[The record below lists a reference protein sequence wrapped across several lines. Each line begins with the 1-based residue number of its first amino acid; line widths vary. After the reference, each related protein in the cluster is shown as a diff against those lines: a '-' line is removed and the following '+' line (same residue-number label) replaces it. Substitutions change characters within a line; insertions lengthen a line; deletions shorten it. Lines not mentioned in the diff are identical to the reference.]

1 MALRSPKIAVI
12 IPLYKY
18 AGIETVID
26 SITCNTYPNVQIIVI
41 DNSPCSEHELPLLAK
56 MEKSPDLH
64 YYRQNTNLGVTGG
77 RNKGIQYID
86 PDCEFVLFLDHD
98 VLLREDCLANLVND
112 FENIEARGSIGIL
125 TGKVYYKGQQ
135 DYVWAAG
142 TDINLYSG
150 QIQFYTGKDG
160 HQFDGYRKVGV
171 APSIIFT
178 RRSLVS
184 QLGGFNDVFF
194 ANYDDTEFCYRYLK
208 HGYPTFC
215 SSNVVGY
222 HDIPFHATNNNRLLD
237 RGYYIARNRVLFMR
251 LYSKCYPIFLCF
263 LPLWL
268 IYYFRSYQKNKR
280 VRDFKDYLRGTWDG
294 LLFKH
299 NHKTTDV
306 SGSTKI

>member
-1 MALRSPKIAVI
+1 MRFKTPRIAII
-12 IPLYKY
+12 IPLYEY
-18 AGIETVID
+18 RAFPDVVN
-26 SITCNTYPNVQIIVI
+26 SILHNHYSDCQVIVI
-41 DNSPCSEHELPLLAK
+41 DNSQSREHELLAAQLADN
-56 MEKSPDLH
+56 PNIH
-64 YYRQNTNLGVTGG
+64 YYRQPRNLGVTGG

-112 FENIEARGSIGIL
+112 FKNIEARESIGIL
-125 TGKVYYKGQQ
+125 TGKVYYKGQP

-150 QIQFYTGKDG
+150 KIQFYSGKDG
-160 HQFDGYRKVGV
+160 SHFDGCRRVGV

-178 RRSLVS
+178 RRSIVS
-184 QLGGFNDVFF
+184 KLGGFNDLFF

-222 HDIPFHATNNNRLLD
+222 HDIPFQAPNNNRLLD

-263 LPLWL
+263 IPLWV

-280 VRDFKDYLRGTWDG
+280 VKDFKEYLRGTWDG

-299 NHKTTDV
+299 DHAATDV
-306 SGSTKI
+306 SRSTKN